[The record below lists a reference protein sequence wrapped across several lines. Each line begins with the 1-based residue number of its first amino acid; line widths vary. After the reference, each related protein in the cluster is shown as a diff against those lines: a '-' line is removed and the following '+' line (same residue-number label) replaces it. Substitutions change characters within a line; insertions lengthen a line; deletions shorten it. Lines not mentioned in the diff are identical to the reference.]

1 MKAILETT
9 GKKINNRE
17 HISKETSVNI
27 TSSFNSLSEAGTN
40 LNNFD
45 TDSNRNRNRTTE
57 LQRAHL
63 LCCFR
68 QFLNICVG
76 DAVKDALSRY
86 LQRS

>member
-40 LNNFD
+40 LSNFD
-45 TDSNRNRNRTTE
+45 TDSNRIETE
-57 LQRAHL
+57 L
-63 LCCFR
+63 
-68 QFLNICVG
+68 LNCNGHIYF
-76 DAVKDALSRY
+76 AVSGN
-86 LQRS
+86 S